1 MKAKKLCK
9 IEKGEIVSGVCMGFS
24 AFFGID
30 VTIIR
35 LIFLAAL
42 FFGVGSPILV
52 YIVLAIILPTCDP
65 DEVAFEDVNE
75 EEDEDDFYRPDRK
88 GKREKEAEEDP
99 YFDDD
104 RY

>member
-1 MKAKKLCK
+1 MRTKKLCK

-35 LIFLAAL
+35 LIFLAAI
-42 FFGVGSPILV
+42 FFSVGSPILV

-65 DEVAFEDVNE
+65 NEVPYEEVYDE
-75 EEDEDDFYRPDRK
+75 EEDEDDFYNPNRK
-88 GKREKEAEEDP
+88 NKDKSEEVDP

>member
-1 MKAKKLCK
+1 M
-9 IEKGEIVSGVCMGFS
+9 
-24 AFFGID
+24 
-30 VTIIR
+30 
-35 LIFLAAL
+35 
-42 FFGVGSPILV
+42 
-52 YIVLAIILPTCDP
+52 
-65 DEVAFEDVNE
+65 AFEDVNE